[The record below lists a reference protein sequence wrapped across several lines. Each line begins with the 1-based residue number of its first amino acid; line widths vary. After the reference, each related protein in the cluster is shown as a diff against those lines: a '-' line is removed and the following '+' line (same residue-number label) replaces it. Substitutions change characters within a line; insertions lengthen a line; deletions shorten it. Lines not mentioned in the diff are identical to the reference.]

1 LRGQAEAF
9 AYGLPSSMQSDFD
22 LLFLRM
28 EQRFG
33 ILNMKESYIADESS
47 KMRHTEKLAN
57 LLRIFLEK
65 LIQIA

>member
-9 AYGLPSSMQSDFD
+9 AYGLPSSVQSDFD
-22 LLFLRM
+22 LLFSRM

-33 ILNMKESYIADESS
+33 IVNMKVSYIAEESR
-47 KMRHTEKLAN
+47 KMRKTENLAN
-57 LLRIFLEK
+57 LLRIVLEK